1 MQQIDENQ
9 HKPSVRIALAGNTK
23 CGKTTL
29 LGVLTKG
36 MCDDGQGSL
45 RNIMVNYAHEIKKGG
60 QTESIVF
67 ELIGFDKDGKQILS
81 NEQPTNKSQYQ
92 SQVFQQS
99 NSYLYLI
106 DLCGDN
112 KYFKHSISAINKC
125 LFNLIIIVIAVDEGI
140 TRITVE
146 CLLICQL
153 YKIPFIIVL
162 TKCDLLKNKEDKDK
176 IIFKIHN
183 QVSNNFLY
191 RKLVIAKDPKEC
203 ANLMN
208 QRLKKYE
215 NQKGLICP
223 LFEVNNINREGI
235 DSLLQ
240 FLFHFKNQDHLY
252 QEIKS
257 PDQPFQMDVF
267 YTCNVK
273 NIGEIP
279 FGLIKSGTVK
289 LDQIVSVGLD
299 ENKQIQCAKVIS
311 IQNVRTSL
319 TQARSGE
326 IICLILQPIIQQQI
340 IDFTKIKIIADP
352 KINIPYVK
360 SFWANISILPGP
372 TTVTIGFKPILELSN
387 ITQQVNL
394 QEIIG
399 DAQFLKSGDCAL
411 IKLQFL
417 DDAYQP
423 VYENQQFILRSSHSI
438 AYGQVVNV
446 SQQDLINDE
455 Q

>member
-1 MQQIDENQ
+1 MQQIDEIQ
-9 HKPSVRIALAGNTK
+9 QKPFSRVALAGSTR

-36 MCDDGQGSL
+36 LSDDGKGYL
-45 RNIMVNYAHEIKKGG
+45 RNIMVNYSHEVKKGG
-60 QTESIVF
+60 QTESVVF
-67 ELIGFDKDGKQILS
+67 ELVGFDKQGKQVLS
-81 NEQPTNKSQYQ
+81 NEQPTNKGQYQ

-106 DLCGDN
+106 DTCGDT
-112 KYFKHSISAINKC
+112 KYFKHSLSAINKC
-125 LFNLIIIVIAVDEGI
+125 LFNLLIIVIAADEGI

-162 TKCDLLKNKEDKDK
+162 TKCDLIQNKEDKEK

-183 QVSNNFLY
+183 QISNNFLY

-208 QRLKKYE
+208 LRLKKCE
-215 NQKGLICP
+215 NQKGMICP
-223 LFEVNNINREGI
+223 LFEVNNINRDGI
-235 DSLLQ
+235 ELLLQ
-240 FLFHFKNQDHLY
+240 FLFHFQNQDHLHS
-252 QEIKS
+252 EIKS
-257 PDQPFQMDVF
+257 ADQPFMMDVF

-273 NIGEIP
+273 TIGEIP
-279 FGLIKSGTVK
+279 FGLVKSGTVK

-299 ENKQIQCAKVIS
+299 ENRQIQCAKVIS
-311 IQNVRTSL
+311 IQNIRTSL
-319 TQARSGE
+319 NQARSGE
-326 IICLILQPIIQQQI
+326 LICLILQPIAQQI

-360 SFWANISILPGP
+360 SFWANISMLPGP
-372 TTVTIGFKPILELSN
+372 TTVAVGFKPILELSN

-399 DAQFLKSGDCAL
+399 ETQFLKSGDCAL
-411 IKLQFL
+411 VKLQFL
-417 DDAYQP
+417 DETYQP